1 MAPGSRQDSEVDL
14 LGAVQLI
21 HRHLD
26 ETLCEDVFWRFRGKE
41 RQRSW
46 TLEGLLQFWTAVVV
60 RAPDSLT
67 ELLELGRRGG
77 DGMVPRIES
86 VPDSFFQRCQS
97 FPPRFF
103 GELFRRFATRILPEA
118 APCYEAQM
126 EGLRGR
132 FPEVWAVDG
141 SRLEAIAHRLKIL
154 RNIRSPV
161 LAGSV
166 IAFYDVFRGI
176 ARVLHFRADAAASED
191 VGVHEVLRKERIP
204 VGTLMLG
211 DRLYGTPK
219 LFAALTER
227 GLFALTR
234 RRKGVRLHRIRRIKR
249 VVEGKF
255 LLEDTLVEVGSGNG
269 VPPQTLRR
277 IRLKRGR
284 RVARDLLTN
293 VLEPEELCA
302 EEAVE
307 LYPLRWTI
315 ERMFFDLKEVLN
327 LKRAYAANPN
337 AVAMQLYATALV
349 HTAFRVIQG
358 RIAREV
364 GRSPEELSP
373 AKLFPRIAHASMA
386 QAYAELATEALQ
398 AHNPGVHLRIPDW
411 RKMPWAR
418 ITIEEILVE
427 YREGPRRRRR
437 YCLSRRTWKSLA
449 HVPGG
454 WKLT

>member
-1 MAPGSRQDSEVDL
+1 MAPGPRQDSEVDL

-26 ETLCEDVFWRFRGKE
+26 ETLCEEVFWRFRGKQ

-46 TLEGLLQFWTAVVV
+46 TLQRLVQFWTAVVV
-60 RAPDSLT
+60 RAPRSLT
-67 ELLELGRRGG
+67 ELLEFGRRGG
-77 DGMVPRIES
+77 DGTVPRVES
-86 VPDSFFQRCQS
+86 VPDSFFQRCQD
-97 FPPRFF
+97 FPPQFF
-103 GELFRRFATRILPEA
+103 AELFRRFGSRILAQA

-126 EGLRGR
+126 AGLRKR

-154 RNIRSPV
+154 RNIRSAV
-161 LAGSV
+161 LAGCV

-176 ARVLHFRADAAASED
+176 TRILRFRADAAASED
-191 VGVHEVLRKERIP
+191 VRVHEALREETIP

-219 LFAALTER
+219 LFEALTQR

-234 RRKGVRLHRIRRIKR
+234 RRKGVRLHRIRRLKR
-249 VVEGKF
+249 AVEGNF
-255 LLEDTLVEVGSGNG
+255 LLEDTLVEVGSGKE

-284 RVARDLLTN
+284 RVVRDLLTN
-293 VLEPEELCA
+293 VLDPEELSA

-373 AKLFPRIAHASMA
+373 AKLFPRIAYASVA
-386 QAYAELATEALQ
+386 QASAEFATEVLRAL
-398 AHNPGVHLRIPDW
+398 NPRVHLRIPDW
-411 RKMPWAR
+411 RTMPWAR
-418 ITIEEILVE
+418 IKIDEVLVE
-427 YREGPRRRRR
+427 YREGTRRRRR
-437 YCLSRRTWKSLA
+437 YCLSRRMWKSLA